1 MTGVWSKE
9 VAKREL
15 VRKRLNA
22 PRRVRRDPQLRDGLI
37 APMLDADM
45 DRYVSR
51 YAKCAPKTLQAYVK
65 EVLVI
70 RGPLGDPIQAMA
82 DALLPNARV
91 ITVTPKYSLAMHL
104 TARAIVEVTPQV
116 KDLLAPRLKLID
128 PLVPP
133 VEALGTLASLVDAL
147 ASEVICGTRLVL
159 LIKALADLRADP
171 ASSFSG
177 LEALRLEYEDRQ
189 AANLEQAG
197 IHFTLGHE
205 LGHQLLNHGWN
216 NPNDNHA
223 PGTVELNVWLD
234 SLGMRVPSGRRRAHA
249 REHQADAMA
258 VFLGATLSD
267 HPSAVESTR
276 DGRLTC
282 AGAFLTTLTMWLVK
296 ENLEQENVLAPDTHP
311 PVHQRNLFLMDL
323 LSHTFSPL
331 GNKIE
336 GHPGLDRSPDNHP
349 VGFSMQI
356 WACCQVIAH
365 LLDAHHLQNDFPE

>member
-1 MTGVWSKE
+1 MSWVWSKE

-15 VRKRLNA
+15 VRKKLKA
-22 PRRVRRDPQLRDGLI
+22 PRRIRRDPQLRDDLI
-37 APMLDADM
+37 APMLDPDM
-45 DRYVSR
+45 NRYVSR
-51 YAKCAPKTLQAYVK
+51 YAKCAPTNLQAYVR

-91 ITVTPKYSLAMHL
+91 ITVTAEYSLAMHL
-104 TARAIVEVTPQV
+104 TARAVDELTPQV
-116 KDLLAPRLKLID
+116 RDLLAARLRLID

-133 VEALGTLASLVDAL
+133 VEALGTLGPLADAL
-147 ASEVICGTRLVL
+147 ASEVVCGPRLDV

-171 ASSFSG
+171 TSSFSR
-177 LEALRLEYEDRQ
+177 LEALRSESQDRR

-205 LGHQLLNHGWN
+205 LGHHLLNHGWN

-223 PGTVELNVWLD
+223 PGTLELDVWLEG
-234 SLGMRVPSGRRRAHA
+234 LGMRVPSGRRRAHS
-249 REHQADAMA
+249 REHRADAMA
-258 VFLGATLSD
+258 VFLGATLSNY
-267 HPSAVESTR
+267 PSAVESTR

-296 ENLEQENVLAPDTHP
+296 EKLEPDNMLAPDTHP

-323 LSHTFSPL
+323 LSRTFSPL

-336 GHPGLDRSPDNHP
+336 SHPGLDRSSDNHP
-349 VGFSMQI
+349 VGFSLQI
-356 WACCQVIAH
+356 WACCQFIAYM
-365 LLDAHHLQNDFPE
+365 LDAHNEGQV

>member
-1 MTGVWSKE
+1 MSWVWSKE
-9 VAKREL
+9 VAKREF
-15 VRKRLNA
+15 VRKRLKA
-22 PRRVRRDPQLRDGLI
+22 PRRIRRDPQLRDNLI
-37 APMLDADM
+37 APLLDADM

-51 YAKCAPKTLQAYVK
+51 YAKCAPTTLQAYV
-65 EVLVI
+65 EEILVI

-91 ITVTPKYSLAMHL
+91 ITVTPEYSLAMHL
-104 TARAIVEVTPQV
+104 TARAVVEVAPQV
-116 KDLLAPRLKLID
+116 RDLLAPRLKLID

-133 VEALGTLASLVDAL
+133 WEALGTLGPLVDAL
-147 ASEVICGTRLVL
+147 ASEVIRGRRLDV

-171 ASSFSG
+171 ASSFSR
-177 LEALRLEYEDRQ
+177 LDALRSEDQDRQ

-205 LGHQLLNHGWN
+205 LGHHLLNHGWN

-223 PGTVELNVWLD
+223 PGTLELSVWLE
-234 SLGMRVPSGRRRAHA
+234 SLGAWVPSGRRRAHA

-258 VFLGATLSD
+258 VLLGATLRD
-267 HPSAVESTR
+267 YPSAVESTR

-296 ENLEQENVLAPDTHP
+296 EKLEPDNMLSPDTHP
-311 PVHQRNLFLMDL
+311 PVHQRNLFLMHL

-336 GHPGLDRSPDNHP
+336 SHPGLDRVPDNHP
-349 VGFSMQI
+349 AGFSMQI
-356 WACCQVIAH
+356 WACCQVVAY
-365 LLDAHHLQNDFPE
+365 LLDTQTQSRV

>member
-1 MTGVWSKE
+1 MWSKE

-15 VRKRLNA
+15 VRKKLSA
-22 PRRVRRDPQLRDGLI
+22 PRRIRRDPQLRANLV

-45 DRYVSR
+45 DRYLSR
-51 YAKCAPKTLQAYVK
+51 YAECAPTTLQAYVE

-91 ITVTPKYSLAMHL
+91 ITVTPEYSLAMHL
-104 TARAIVEVTPQV
+104 AARAVDEVTPQV
-116 KDLLAPRLKLID
+116 RNLLAPRLKLID

-133 VEALGTLASLVDAL
+133 LQALGTLSPLVDDL
-147 ASEVICGTRLVL
+147 ASDVIRGPRLDVL
-159 LIKALADLRADP
+159 VEALADLRAEP
-171 ASSFSG
+171 ASSFSQ
-177 LEALRLEYEDRQ
+177 LEALRSEYQ
-189 AANLEQAG
+189 GGHALNLEQAG
-197 IHFTLGHE
+197 MHFTLGHE

-223 PGTVELNVWLD
+223 PGTPELNAWLK
-234 SLGMRVPSGRRRAHA
+234 SLGMQIPSGRKRAHA

-258 VFLGATLSD
+258 VLLGATLRNY
-267 HPSAVESTR
+267 PFAVESTR

-296 ENLEQENVLAPDTHP
+296 ERLETASMLSPDTHP

-323 LSHTFSPL
+323 LSHTFFPL
-331 GNKIE
+331 GDKIE
-336 GHPGLDRSPDNHP
+336 SHPALDRVPDNHP
-349 VGFSMQI
+349 VGLSMQI
-356 WACCQVIAH
+356 WAYCQVIAF
-365 LLDAHHLQNDFPE
+365 LLDA